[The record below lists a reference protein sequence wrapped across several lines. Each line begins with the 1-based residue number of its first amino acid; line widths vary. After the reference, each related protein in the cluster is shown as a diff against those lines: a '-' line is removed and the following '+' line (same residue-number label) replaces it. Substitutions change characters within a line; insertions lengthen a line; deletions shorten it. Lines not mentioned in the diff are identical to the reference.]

1 MRFKTSM
8 LQSDLCY
15 YSDANIVAKGTV
27 TVTRA
32 NNRDRK
38 NRSLAFK
45 NNAPFINCISKINNV
60 LIYNAEDLNFVM
72 LIM

>member
-45 NNAPFINCISKINNV
+45 TMLHL
-60 LIYNAEDLNFVM
+60 LIVYQRS
-72 LIM
+72 ITY

>member
-1 MRFKTSM
+1 M

-15 YSDANIVAKGTV
+15 YSDANIVAKG
-27 TVTRA
+27 A

-38 NRSLAFK
+38 NKSLAFK

-60 LIYNAEDLNFVM
+60 LVYNAEDLNVVM

>member
-1 MRFKTSM
+1 M

-15 YSDANIVAKGTV
+15 YSNANIIVKGTV

-60 LIYNAEDLNFVM
+60 LVYNAEDLNVVM